1 MAALASIHAAQG
13 LLSSAREVFG
23 VIWSSFIAYLTIS

>member
-1 MAALASIHAAQG
+1 MPNGGKELAKVILAYG

-23 VIWSSFIAYLTIS
+23 REGQYP